1 MFFICFLLLFILF
14 FCSPFFFLYFTE
26 RGGAFPLLFFCQF
39 LRLKISK
46 KKGAL
51 DMSFQP
57 SSFISDDPFFSLL
70 CIYFFPL
77 KSPIGSNRS
86 ILFFLQPFSMSVCT
100 VCITVY
106 YIQIQPCPIV
116 YLLTRYLYT
125 RFTSVLKCLYT
136 MDCLVFIQKRS
147 LKLAGPLG
155 VTNKGFGKAYDRKQ
169 MQMRESPPPDGFVTP
184 LMVKLDIH

>member
-1 MFFICFLLLFILF
+1 
-14 FCSPFFFLYFTE
+14 
-26 RGGAFPLLFFCQF
+26 
-39 LRLKISK
+39 
-46 KKGAL
+46 
-51 DMSFQP
+51 MSFQP
-57 SSFISDDPFFSLL
+57 SSFISDDPFLSLL

-106 YIQIQPCPIV
+106 YIQIQPYPIV

-169 MQMRESPPPDGFVTP
+169 MQMRESPPTRWICHTAHGKIRYTLSFLLAQKRRWRSHSGCTLISAAPKPFSFRA
-184 LMVKLDIH
+184 